1 MSNVLE
7 MKFDPATIEHL
18 GVQMYY
24 TLPPV
29 IAELV
34 SNSYDADAKK
44 VDVRLSDIGEKSIVI
59 SDNGHGMTFLDINDK
74 FLMIGRNRRKN
85 ENKELVI
92 QKTESGNRNAIGKK
106 GLGKLSFF
114 GIAKTVTIETIR
126 DNKKN
131 VFSLDWD
138 ILLKSGNLYKPEIIQ
153 RDIQTDD
160 SPGTKIILSNI
171 NRSSAFDSYNIAHN
185 LAKTFSIFNE
195 PDFDVFIHH
204 NSNGPIEVKNE
215 LRYDNISSEFEW
227 DFPLSADVID
237 LKYENSSKIQG
248 KIISALDPVSS
259 AMKGIS
265 LFSRGKLVN
274 DHEFYDEKASSFG
287 YAYITGF
294 LDVSFIDDWKK
305 DVIAT
310 NRKSLNWEDEDANKL
325 RLYLTEIVKY
335 VYKEQRKRKKESQ
348 LKVVQKIAGIN
359 LEEWQKGLPSHER
372 KLSKKMTDAIL
383 SSEGIPTEKQAEL
396 IKFVKDSFQFEA
408 FKEFA
413 NELEDIDYIDTESI
427 LRLLKEWDFIEK
439 REMYKLALGRVETI
453 SKFEKLI
460 DENALEVK
468 EIHPFF
474 EKFPWVL
481 DPRINMFKR
490 EVTYSQILKE
500 RYPES
505 ELDEKNRR
513 IDFLCTSVSNHKFII
528 ELKRPKHEL
537 KLKDINQAKDYRSF
551 LEESI
556 GTTQQSPNKVIAYII
571 GGKIDFNDRQ
581 MRDEIDTM
589 SNSDKVYVKTF
600 NELLNDAK
608 NYHHEFI
615 EQFEALNT
623 K

>member
-1 MSNVLE
+1 M
-7 MKFDPATIEHL
+7 
-18 GVQMYY
+18 G
-24 TLPPV
+24 
-29 IAELV
+29 
-34 SNSYDADAKK
+34 
-44 VDVRLSDIGEKSIVI
+44 
-59 SDNGHGMTFLDINDK
+59 
-74 FLMIGRNRRKN
+74 
-85 ENKELVI
+85 
-92 QKTESGNRNAIGKK
+92 
-106 GLGKLSFF
+106 
-114 GIAKTVTIETIR
+114 
-126 DNKKN
+126 
-131 VFSLDWD
+131 
-138 ILLKSGNLYKPEIIQ
+138 ILLKSGHLYKPEIIE
-153 RDIQTDD
+153 RDT
-160 SPGTKIILSNI
+160 PTNVNNGTKITLSNI
-171 NRSSAFDSYNIAHN
+171 SRSSGFDSHNIAHN

-195 PDFDVFIHH
+195 EDFDVFIYH
-204 NSNGPIEVKNE
+204 NSEEPIVVKNE
-215 LRYDNISSEFEW
+215 LRYENINTEFEW
-227 DFPLSADVID
+227 NFPLSEDKIE
-237 LKYENSSKIQG
+237 LKYEHSSEIQG
-248 KIISALDPVSS
+248 KIISALEPVSS
-259 AMKGIS
+259 SMKGIS

-305 DVIAT
+305 DIIAT

-325 RLYLTEIVKY
+325 RLYLSEVVKY
-335 VYKEQRKRKKESQ
+335 VYKEQRKRKKEKQ
-348 LKVVQKIAGIN
+348 IKIVQEIAGIN
-359 LEEWQKGLPSHER
+359 LEEWQKNLPSHES

-383 SSEGIPTEKQAEL
+383 NSEGIPTEKQAEL

-439 REMYKLALGRVETI
+439 REMYKLALGRIETI

-490 EVTYSQILKE
+490 EVTYTKILKE
-500 RYPES
+500 KYPENDLN
-505 ELDEKNRR
+505 ETDRR

-528 ELKRPKHEL
+528 ELKRPKHKL

-551 LEESI
+551 LEENM
-556 GTTQQSPNKVIAYII
+556 GTTKDSPNRVIAYVI
-571 GGKIDFNDRQ
+571 GGKIDYDDRQ

-600 NELLNDAK
+600 NELLNNAK
-608 NYHHEFI
+608 NYHQEFI
-615 EQFEALNT
+615 EQFEALNL
-623 K
+623 KSN